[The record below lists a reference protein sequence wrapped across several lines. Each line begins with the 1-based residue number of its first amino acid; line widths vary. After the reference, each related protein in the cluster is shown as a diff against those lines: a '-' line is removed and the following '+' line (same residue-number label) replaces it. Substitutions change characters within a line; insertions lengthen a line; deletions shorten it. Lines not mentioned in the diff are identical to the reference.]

1 MNFIHVAD
9 IHLGASPESERGFD
23 VNRGK
28 EIYDSFQRVIT
39 DCEEKKVDLLFI
51 AGDLFHKQPLLR
63 ELKEVNYIFSKLTHT
78 KVVLIAGN
86 HDYIGPRSNYL
97 NFQWNNCVTMLH
109 SGEMDSVYF
118 EELNTEVYGLSY
130 LSREIFE
137 AKYDDSYP
145 GVEERI
151 NILLAHGGNENNI
164 PINYKKVEQAGF
176 DYVALGHFHK
186 PQLISDRMAYVGSL
200 EPLSKGE
207 PLKHGYYYGEI
218 QKEARKEGEGY
229 ESKLT
234 LLFVPIAC
242 REYMTAEIEVTP
254 EMLSTQIVDIA
265 KEFIGEHGSE
275 NFYQFILTGKTEP
288 SISLDLLDLYRLG
301 LVTEVVN
308 HTLPDY
314 DFDSLY
320 EENKDN
326 LIGCYIRRIRES
338 DAKENLVNKAL
349 YYGIEALLN
358 TKER

>member
-9 IHLGASPESERGFD
+9 IHLGATPESERGFD
-23 VNRGK
+23 INREK
-28 EIYDSFQRVIT
+28 EIYDSFGRVISE
-39 DCEEKKVDLLFI
+39 CEKKKIDLLLI
-51 AGDLFHKQPLLR
+51 SGDLFHKQPLLR

-97 NFQWNNCVTMLH
+97 NFNWCDCVSMLS
-109 SGEMDSVYF
+109 SGEMDSIYF

-137 AKYDDSYP
+137 AKYDGIIP

-164 PINYKKVEQAGF
+164 PINYKKVDEAGF

-186 PQLISDRMAYVGSL
+186 PQLISERMAYVGSL

-218 QKEARKEGEGY
+218 TKEKTGNKDGY
-229 ESKLT
+229 ESNLSLT
-234 LLFVPIAC
+234 FVPIAC
-242 REYMTAEIEVTP
+242 REYITKEIEVTP
-254 EMLSTQIVDIA
+254 EMLSTQIVDLARTIIS
-265 KEFIGEHGSE
+265 EYGCE
-275 NFYQFILTGKTEP
+275 NFYQFVLVGKTDP
-288 SISLDLLDLYRLG
+288 SILLDLEDFYRLG
-301 LVTEVVN
+301 YVTEVLN

-326 LIGCYIRRIRES
+326 LIGSYIRRIRES
-338 DAKENLVNKAL
+338 DAKGNLENKAL

>member
-9 IHLGASPESERGFD
+9 IHLGATPESERGFNI
-23 VNRGK
+23 NREK
-28 EIYDSFQRVIT
+28 EIYESFGRVISE
-39 DCEEKKVDLLFI
+39 CEEKKIDLLLI
-51 AGDLFHKQPLLR
+51 SGDLFHKQPLLR
-63 ELKEVNYIFSKLTHT
+63 ELKEVNYIFSKLTYT

-97 NFQWNNCVTMLH
+97 NFQWCDRVTMLS
-109 SGEMDSVYF
+109 SGDMDSIYF

-137 AKYDDSYP
+137 PKYDSILP

-164 PINYKKVEQAGF
+164 PISYKKVEEAGF

-186 PQLISDRMAYVGSL
+186 PQLISERMAYVGSL

-207 PLKHGYYYGEI
+207 PLQHGYYYGEI
-218 QKEARKEGEGY
+218 TKERIETSDRY
-229 ESKLT
+229 DSKLSLT
-234 LLFVPIAC
+234 FVPIAC
-242 REYMTAEIEVTP
+242 REYMTKEIEVTP
-254 EMLSTQIVDIA
+254 DMLSTQIVDLA
-265 KEFIGEHGSE
+265 KAIISE
-275 NFYQFILTGKTEP
+275 NGAQNFYQFVLVGKTEP
-288 SISLDLLDLYRLG
+288 SIFLDLEDFYRLG
-301 LVTEVVN
+301 YVTEVLN

-326 LIGCYIRRIRES
+326 LIGSYIRRIKES
-338 DAKENLVNKAL
+338 DANDDLVNKAL
-349 YYGIEALLN
+349 YYGIESLLN

>member
-9 IHLGASPESERGFD
+9 IHLGAAPESERGFD
-23 VNRGK
+23 INREK
-28 EIYDSFQRVIT
+28 EIYDSFQYVISE
-39 DCEEKKVDLLFI
+39 CEEKKIDLLLI
-51 AGDLFHKQPLLR
+51 SGDLFHKQPLLR

-78 KVVLIAGN
+78 KVVFIAGN
-86 HDYIGPRSNYL
+86 HDYIGPRSNYI
-97 NFQWNNCVTMLH
+97 NFNWCGCVFMLS
-109 SGEMDSVYF
+109 SGDMDSIYF

-137 AKYDDSYP
+137 PKYDSMIP

-151 NILLAHGGNENNI
+151 NVLLAHGGNENNI
-164 PINYKKVEQAGF
+164 PINYKRVDGAGF

-186 PQLISDRMAYVGSL
+186 PQLISERMAYAGSL

-207 PLKHGYYYGEI
+207 PLRHGFYYGEI
-218 QKEARKEGEGY
+218 TKEKAETEGGY
-229 ESKLT
+229 ESKLSLT
-234 LLFVPIAC
+234 FVPIAC
-242 REYMTAEIEVTP
+242 REYIKKEIEVTP
-254 EMLSTQIVDIA
+254 DMLSTQIVDFARALIT
-265 KEFIGEHGSE
+265 ENGSQ
-275 NFYQFILTGKTEP
+275 NFYQFVLVGKTEP
-288 SISLDLLDLYRLG
+288 SILLDLEDFYRLG
-301 LVTEVVN
+301 YVTEVLN

-326 LIGCYIRRIRES
+326 LIGSYIRRIRER
-338 DAKENLVNKAL
+338 DANNNLVNKAL